1 MPNQRDP
8 AKTRAYIDDAMG
20 RFLSHSSIVDRTH
33 YAWAYTRGVRRLG
46 DDQLCRDLG
55 IVVPTVAGAPED
67 LNLADAEHYLYGRF
81 LAGSTGDPAART
93 LVIGYEL
100 WKSVK
105 FVRGQE
111 KDLRTD
117 PRFPVLPPS
126 VEAVNWGLR
135 GIEDGLQDYRAA
147 HGGKLG
153 KLGSA
158 VEANRA
164 LATSQYQTYR
174 AARAGT

>member
-1 MPNQRDP
+1 MASQRNP
-8 AKTRAYIDDAMG
+8 AETRKYIDDAMG
-20 RFLSHSSIVDRTH
+20 RFLSKTSIVERTH

-55 IVVPTVAGAPED
+55 IAVPVVDGAPED
-67 LNLADAEHYLYGRF
+67 LNLADAEHYLYARF

-93 LVIGYEL
+93 LVVGYEL

-105 FVRGQE
+105 YARGRE

-126 VEAVNWGLR
+126 IDAVNWGLS
-135 GIEDGLQDYRAA
+135 GIEDGLQDYRNL
-147 HGGKLG
+147 HGGKSG

-158 VEANRA
+158 IEANRQ
-164 LATSQYQTYR
+164 LATSQYQT
-174 AARAGT
+174 AKAGG